1 MLRLIVLLLLL
12 ANGLYYAWSHGLLQ
26 AYGLAPVQQT
36 EPQRLTQQLH
46 PERLRLLGADE
57 VKRLEAATAQTSLPP
72 RPTECLQAGLY
83 DERQATALRQA
94 LDTALPQGSWEFENG
109 VEPERWIVYMGKYP
123 DNDTLNKKLAE
134 LRSLNIRFEP
144 LSNPALSP
152 GLSLAAYPS
161 EAAAKDG
168 LAQFASRGVRTA
180 RVVQERAELRG
191 QWLRLPQADASLKQ
205 RLDNLKAA
213 LAGKALRPCQK
224 TLHPCSNPLM
234 TLKLYFAPGACSF
247 VPHVLL
253 EASGATFEPVM
264 VKLHKGEQQ
273 SPEYRAINPRAQVPV
288 LVDGAEVIT
297 QILAII
303 GYLNDRFPQ
312 SGFLPAEPLARA
324 RAMETL
330 AWMNNTVHPAFTHIV
345 MPQKFSGQSGRA

>member
-1 MLRLIVLLLLL
+1 MALRRFGRAFMRACAGRDRAVLSDGQQGTARGVATDGALLVHTAAACSAITSSEVSVRPALPLKPESAMLRLIVLLLLL
-12 ANGLYYAWSHGLLQ
+12 ANGLYFAWSHGLLQ
-26 AYGLAPVQQT
+26 AYGLAPVQQA

-57 VKRLEAATAQTSLPP
+57 VKRLEAATAQSSLPP
-72 RPTECLQAGLY
+72 RPTECLQAGLF

-161 EAAAKDG
+161 EAAAKEG

-224 TLHPCSNPLM
+224 PSTP
-234 TLKLYFAPGACSF
+234 A
-247 VPHVLL
+247 
-253 EASGATFEPVM
+253 ATP
-264 VKLHKGEQQ
+264 
-273 SPEYRAINPRAQVPV
+273 S
-288 LVDGAEVIT
+288 
-297 QILAII
+297 
-303 GYLNDRFPQ
+303 
-312 SGFLPAEPLARA
+312 
-324 RAMETL
+324 
-330 AWMNNTVHPAFTHIV
+330 
-345 MPQKFSGQSGRA
+345 

>member
-12 ANGLYYAWSHGLLQ
+12 ANGLYFAWSHGLLQ

-57 VKRLEAATAQTSLPP
+57 VKRLEAATAQSSLPP
-72 RPTECLQAGLY
+72 RPTECLQAGLF

-161 EAAAKDG
+161 EAAAKEG

-180 RVVQERAELRG
+180 PGGAGARRIAWPVVATA
-191 QWLRLPQADASLKQ
+191 QADASLKQ

-224 TLHPCSNPLM
+224 PFTP
-234 TLKLYFAPGACSF
+234 A
-247 VPHVLL
+247 
-253 EASGATFEPVM
+253 ATP
-264 VKLHKGEQQ
+264 
-273 SPEYRAINPRAQVPV
+273 S
-288 LVDGAEVIT
+288 
-297 QILAII
+297 
-303 GYLNDRFPQ
+303 
-312 SGFLPAEPLARA
+312 
-324 RAMETL
+324 
-330 AWMNNTVHPAFTHIV
+330 
-345 MPQKFSGQSGRA
+345 

>member
-12 ANGLYYAWSHGLLQ
+12 ANGLYFAWSHGLLQ

-57 VKRLEAATAQTSLPP
+57 VKRLEAATTQTSLPP
-72 RPTECLQAGLY
+72 RPTECLQAGVY

-180 RVVQERAELRG
+180 RVVQEVGERRGSQLRVVE
-191 QWLRLPQADASLKQ
+191 ADGAQ
-205 RLDNLKAA
+205 RTRLDELSRGWF
-213 LAGKALRPCQK
+213 GKSLQPC
-224 TLHPCSNPLM
+224 
-234 TLKLYFAPGACSF
+234 
-247 VPHVLL
+247 
-253 EASGATFEPVM
+253 
-264 VKLHKGEQQ
+264 
-273 SPEYRAINPRAQVPV
+273 R
-288 LVDGAEVIT
+288 
-297 QILAII
+297 
-303 GYLNDRFPQ
+303 
-312 SGFLPAEPLARA
+312 
-324 RAMETL
+324 
-330 AWMNNTVHPAFTHIV
+330 
-345 MPQKFSGQSGRA
+345 

>member
-12 ANGLYYAWSHGLLQ
+12 ANGLYFAWSHGLLQ

-46 PERLRLLGADE
+46 PERQRLLGADE
-57 VKRLEAATAQTSLPP
+57 VKRLEAATTQTSLPP
-72 RPTECLQAGLY
+72 RPTECLQAGVY

-224 TLHPCSNPLM
+224 PSTP
-234 TLKLYFAPGACSF
+234 A
-247 VPHVLL
+247 
-253 EASGATFEPVM
+253 ATP
-264 VKLHKGEQQ
+264 
-273 SPEYRAINPRAQVPV
+273 S
-288 LVDGAEVIT
+288 
-297 QILAII
+297 
-303 GYLNDRFPQ
+303 
-312 SGFLPAEPLARA
+312 
-324 RAMETL
+324 
-330 AWMNNTVHPAFTHIV
+330 
-345 MPQKFSGQSGRA
+345 

>member
-12 ANGLYYAWSHGLLQ
+12 ANGLYFAWSHGLLH
-26 AYGLAPVQQT
+26 AYGLAPVQQA

-57 VKRLEAATAQTSLPP
+57 VKRLEAATAQSSLPP

-161 EAAAKDG
+161 EAAAKEG

-224 TLHPCSNPLM
+224 PSTP
-234 TLKLYFAPGACSF
+234 A
-247 VPHVLL
+247 
-253 EASGATFEPVM
+253 ATP
-264 VKLHKGEQQ
+264 
-273 SPEYRAINPRAQVPV
+273 S
-288 LVDGAEVIT
+288 
-297 QILAII
+297 
-303 GYLNDRFPQ
+303 
-312 SGFLPAEPLARA
+312 
-324 RAMETL
+324 
-330 AWMNNTVHPAFTHIV
+330 
-345 MPQKFSGQSGRA
+345 